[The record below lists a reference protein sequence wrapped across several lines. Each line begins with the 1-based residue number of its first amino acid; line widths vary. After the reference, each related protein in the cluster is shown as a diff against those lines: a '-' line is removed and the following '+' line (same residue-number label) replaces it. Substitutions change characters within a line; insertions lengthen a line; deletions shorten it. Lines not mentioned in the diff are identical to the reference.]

1 MSVDVTNTGQYDG
14 EETIQL
20 YIRDVIAS
28 VTRPVK
34 ELKGFKKIF
43 LRKGETRNVGF
54 ELRAEDLS
62 FLSQDM
68 EPVIESGEFIL
79 MTGPNSKDVQSV
91 KVKFVKP

>member
-1 MSVDVTNTGQYDG
+1 M
-14 EETIQL
+14 
-20 YIRDVIAS
+20 
-28 VTRPVK
+28 TRPVK

-43 LRKGETRNVGF
+43 LRKGETRTVEF

-79 MTGPNSKDVQSV
+79 MTGSNSKDVQSV